1 MRDLRVTKRTPTYL
15 EAEATPG
22 CSLEVACEGAA
33 RIAAQ
38 AEICVVF
45 DFNGIQLTAKP
56 GDTRATLEASYEA
69 EIARKER
76 ANSRLSATH
85 CSRRMRGGLAQRSR

>member
-15 EAEATPG
+15 ETEATPG

-56 GDTRATLEASYEA
+56 GDTKATLEACYKA
-69 EIARKER
+69 EVARKAR
-76 ANSRLSATH
+76 ANTISSVA
-85 CSRRMRGGLAQRSR
+85 S